1 VLGLKEGLA
10 LIDRLDDVEAII
22 IDNQGVM
29 HMSKGMENLQ
39 QATKSG
45 KP

>member
-1 VLGLKEGLA
+1 MGLEKGLA
-10 LIDRLDDVEAII
+10 LIDRLDDVEAIV

-39 QATKSG
+39 QATTPA